1 MRDGEPRIDFG
12 QAAEVTGELLA
23 QDNAVMLTLLGHD
36 GRRST
41 LTIPAADLQ
50 RLVPLLLLLGRAL
63 PQHELSD
70 PTKLSLVPTDSLS
83 VGGLPGGRD
92 PARRRRR
99 SRHGRLL
106 DACLRR
112 PEAGTVAA
120 PRRPQRGRG
129 YFNTVKPCFSKNGLA
144 AGVLR

>member
-70 PTKLSLVPTDSLS
+70 PAKLSLVPTDSLS
-83 VGGLPGGRD
+83 VGGLPGGETLLAVAVG
-92 PARRRRR
+92 PATVGFSLPASAAEKLGR
-99 SRHGRLL
+99 SLL
-106 DACLRR
+106 LVGND
-112 PEAGTVAA
+112 
-120 PRRPQRGRG
+120 
-129 YFNTVKPCFSKNGLA
+129 A
-144 AGVLR
+144 AGATSIQ

>member
-12 QAAEVTGELLA
+12 QATEVTGELLA
-23 QDNAVMLTLLGHD
+23 QDNAVLITLLGLD

-50 RLVPLLLLLGRAL
+50 RLVPLLLMLGRAL

-83 VGGLPGGRD
+83 VGGLPGGETLLAVAVG
-92 PARRRRR
+92 PATVGFSMPASAAQKLGR
-99 SRHGRLL
+99 SLLLAGRN
-106 DACLRR
+106 AA
-112 PEAGTVAA
+112 EATSI
-120 PRRPQRGRG
+120 Q
-129 YFNTVKPCFSKNGLA
+129 
-144 AGVLR
+144 

>member
-23 QDNAVMLTLLGHD
+23 QDNAVLLTLLGLD

-63 PQHELSD
+63 PQHEPSD
-70 PTKLSLVPTDSLS
+70 SRLSLVPTDSLS
-83 VGGLPGGRD
+83 VGGLPGGETLLAVAVG
-92 PARRRRR
+92 PATVGFSMPASAAQKLGR
-99 SRHGRLL
+99 SLLLAGRN
-106 DACLRR
+106 AA
-112 PEAGTVAA
+112 EATSI
-120 PRRPQRGRG
+120 Q
-129 YFNTVKPCFSKNGLA
+129 
-144 AGVLR
+144 

>member
-63 PQHELSD
+63 PQHALSD
-70 PTKLSLVPTDSLS
+70 PAKLSLVPTDSLS
-83 VGGLPGGRD
+83 VGGLPGGETLLAVAVG
-92 PARRRRR
+92 PATVGFSLPASAAEKLGR
-99 SRHGRLL
+99 SLL
-106 DACLRR
+106 LVGND
-112 PEAGTVAA
+112 
-120 PRRPQRGRG
+120 
-129 YFNTVKPCFSKNGLA
+129 A
-144 AGVLR
+144 AGATSIQ